1 MLISLTLISRD
12 RKHETWLLT
21 TGTEI
26 HRVKT
31 ERSRARDTLTTLRYV
46 INRTL
51 KLNSTDY
58 IFLGNRRFNGMWL
71 TEWFKHR
78 DSIHDLEIEA
88 HSLNTH
94 NTTAR

>member
-1 MLISLTLISRD
+1 MLISLTLLSKSL
-12 RKHETWLLT
+12 KHESWLVAAN
-21 TGTEI
+21 GTI

-31 ERSRARDTLTTLRYV
+31 ERRTARKRLDTYRYV
-46 INRTL
+46 INKTL

-58 IFLGNRRFNGMWL
+58 IFLGNKRFNGMWI

-78 DSIHDLEIEA
+78 DSIFDLEIEA

-94 NTTAR
+94 NPTTR